1 MARTPNTA
9 LKARNL
15 EELAAKRLAELLI
28 ELSTGDATASRLE
41 RREP

>member
-1 MARTPNTA
+1 MARTPKTA

-15 EELAAKRLAELLI
+15 EELGAKRLAELLI
-28 ELSTGDATASRLE
+28 ERSTGDATASRLE